1 MGKEHPASEEKILEL
16 CRELSPAADSIEL
29 FKTVFTCPDSLI
41 GQAVTHAWEDG
52 GERKVFNG
60 RVLKMKK
67 KDRIQIS
74 YWNENETEDA
84 AEDYDLGM
92 KEILVDILCGDFVLK
107 L

>member
-67 KDRIQIS
+67 R
-74 YWNENETEDA
+74 TEFRF
-84 AEDYDLGM
+84 LIGM
-92 KEILVDILCGDFVLK
+92 KMKLK
-107 L
+107 MLQRIMTWA